1 MPNDFFP
8 KTSILIRFV
17 AFTAFALLSTQVY
30 GLQGSGQKQAV
41 NDQENQAQLSDA
53 QREENL
59 RKFKAKREASFKHV
73 FKLKVSAG
81 EYDRVNELVVAPIWF
96 EGIEPY
102 PIEMVDEEGNKIFG
116 DITEPQARKVFEF
129 AKDIKDPN
137 DIGNPKIPAE
147 LTFQLPRLEA
157 GKSITYTCRRV
168 ERDVPPRLYQWDD
181 DKTKIATLNHDGQ
194 PIFRSMFEKI
204 DNSSQ
209 ERRDATYK
217 VYHHVFSPDG
227 ERLLTK
233 GPGGKFPHHRGI
245 FFGYNR
251 ISYELDGPKKADIWH
266 LRKGES
272 QNAEQMFHR
281 GGVTSARS
289 MATLSWKGRDDMT
302 FAVEQRDLLFHKSG
316 DATCVD
322 VRVMVQPVVLA
333 EMKLAGDPQH
343 AGVHFRASQLVPDH
357 TANLTYYLRPDGKA
371 KPGEF
376 RNWSDKPKETE
387 INKAHINLPWLAIC
401 FSLPEVDEDGNVV
414 ADSKNFEKYT
424 VCYLNADSNPKPS
437 RFSER
442 DYGRFGS
449 YIPTTI
455 PSGKFLN
462 LDYRYWIFKGEK
474 TVEEI
479 DALSKRFENPVTV
492 EFTEE

>member
-1 MPNDFFP
+1 MPNDFVP

-53 QREENL
+53 QQEENL

-102 PIEMVDEEGNKIFG
+102 PIEMVDEEGNEIFG
-116 DITEPQARKVFEF
+116 DITEPQNRKLLEL
-129 AKDIKDPN
+129 AKENEIEDPKDI
-137 DIGNPKIPAE
+137 GSLKIPWE

-168 ERDVPPRLYQWDD
+168 ERNVPPRLYQWDD

-281 GGVTSARS
+281 GGVTSARC
-289 MATLSWKGRDDMT
+289 MATLSWKGQDDMA
-302 FAVEQRDLLFHKSG
+302 FAVERRDLLFHKSG

-322 VRVMVQPVVLA
+322 VLS
-333 EMKLAGDPQH
+333 L
-343 AGVHFRASQLVPDH
+343 
-357 TANLTYYLRPDGKA
+357 
-371 KPGEF
+371 
-376 RNWSDKPKETE
+376 
-387 INKAHINLPWLAIC
+387 IHI
-401 FSLPEVDEDGNVV
+401 
-414 ADSKNFEKYT
+414 
-424 VCYLNADSNPKPS
+424 
-437 RFSER
+437 
-442 DYGRFGS
+442 
-449 YIPTTI
+449 
-455 PSGKFLN
+455 
-462 LDYRYWIFKGEK
+462 
-474 TVEEI
+474 
-479 DALSKRFENPVTV
+479 
-492 EFTEE
+492 